1 MTLTGGSQGAGPA
14 VLWGAWSPSDTHQ
27 GSSSAPWAGCW
38 CWYWPTRPS
47 PGAWHRAGPVLSAPG
62 GRGAWWSL
70 LAPPSNTRG
79 CLHSEP
85 LR

>member
-1 MTLTGGSQGAGPA
+1 MPLTGGSQGAGPA
-14 VLWGAWSPSDTHQ
+14 VLWEAWSPSDTHQ

-70 LAPPSNTRG
+70 LALPNNTRG